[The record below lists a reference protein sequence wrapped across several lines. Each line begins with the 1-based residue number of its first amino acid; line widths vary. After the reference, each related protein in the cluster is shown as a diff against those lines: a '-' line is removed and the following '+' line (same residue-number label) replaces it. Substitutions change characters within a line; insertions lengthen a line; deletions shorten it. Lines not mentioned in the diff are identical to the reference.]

1 MSIFAPQNGD
11 HMWPVPMRRFASIGW
26 QEIVLPDGSRYFS
39 NSTLHVVTDIDLR
52 NSERLDAVMAFLEG
66 RDMDILP
73 PQGWELWLRDAG
85 ESTTTLIP
93 AKAWVH
99 HGTRMVLFD
108 RPSSDPGEVIN
119 KVVDSRALAFV
130 RQCMC

>member
-1 MSIFAPQNGD
+1 
-11 HMWPVPMRRFASIGW
+11 MWPVPMRRFASTGW

-52 NSERLDAVMAFLEG
+52 NSERLDAVMTFLEG
-66 RDMDILP
+66 HDMDILP
-73 PQGWELWLRDAG
+73 PQGWELWLRDAS
-85 ESTTTLIP
+85 ESTTTFIP

-99 HGTRMVLFD
+99 HETRVVLFD

-119 KVVDSRALAFV
+119 KDVDSRPLALHAL
-130 RQCMC
+130 

>member
-1 MSIFAPQNGD
+1 
-11 HMWPVPMRRFASIGW
+11 MRRFASIGW
-26 QEIVLPDGSRYFS
+26 QEIVLPDGSSYYS

-52 NSERLDAVMAFLEG
+52 NSERLDAVTTFLEG

-85 ESTTTLIP
+85 ASTTTFIP

-108 RPSSDPGEVIN
+108 APHRTLEKLYTKMLTVGRWLYI
-119 KVVDSRALAFV
+119 LAE
-130 RQCMC
+130 CMS

>member
-1 MSIFAPQNGD
+1 
-11 HMWPVPMRRFASIGW
+11 MWPIPMRRFASIGW
-26 QEIVLPDGSRYFS
+26 QEIVLPDGSSYFS

-52 NSERLDAVMAFLEG
+52 NSERLDAVTTFLEG

-85 ESTTTLIP
+85 ESTSHTTFIP

-99 HGTRMVLFD
+99 HGTRMVLIE
-108 RPSSDPGEVIN
+108 RPSSDPGEVIH
-119 KVVDSRALAFV
+119 KDVDSRPLALHS
-130 RQCMC
+130 RRCMP

>member
-1 MSIFAPQNGD
+1 
-11 HMWPVPMRRFASIGW
+11 MWPVPMRRFASVGW

-52 NSERLDAVMAFLEG
+52 NSEKLDAVMAFLEG
-66 RDMDILP
+66 RDIDILP
-73 PQGWELWLRDAG
+73 PQGWEFWLRDAG
-85 ESTTTLIP
+85 ESTTTFIP

-99 HGTRMVLFD
+99 HGTRMLLFD

-119 KVVDSRALAFV
+119 KDVDSKLLSLYARL
-130 RQCMC
+130 CMS